1 MNNYLEEYQ
10 KIQDILIRNR
20 ARLEGNLQKAIDK
33 YNEIE
38 QSDIDKKEV
47 RLRIAQNTIARR
59 RYALSQ
65 VEDQI
70 EFLRPANDKDME
82 YRLRQYNEFAK
93 KMKDLVPD
101 DLQLR
106 FHGCPIYTAKHIL
119 ESGELS
125 SSVDRLGVAT
135 SYDTEGQVSVT
146 TKDTLDITIHGYT
159 HLSDNSYLPA
169 GCVFVVLPK
178 DEMDAKAGD
187 SMLMGNVDFKSEPD
201 RLYGIITTPENIE
214 RVSQWAKANGIDL
227 SDKLYDF
234 DSFAKTFDKEKGKS
248 VDMKQAPS
256 RRYVAQDDPEI
267 KVSNNY
273 INYTEFQRQD
283 DGKAQTETRKNPL
296 MNENKEIIGE
306 SEEVE
311 VYDYGTGT
319 TTRNRYETI
328 EGEKGVYAVDTKV
341 VTRGESYSVH
351 STTTV
356 NNELSGSKEKS
367 VYTRDESGNESYT
380 YMENGQIGQRITK
393 TNRGTTIDIY
403 KNGQP
408 YATYEY
414 DENGKAIIPMGK
426 MEQLPEDYVEFSYKV
441 AIPEYMKIAHR
452 EPEEEQQPKEEKV
465 STQKLGKETLDIQQD
480 TKKIDD
486 VEQQMSEQMRENE
499 QQIGNEATINEFGE
513 IIRPAQAQ
521 SSFRESMKF
530 DVSSNEYAQET
541 LRKFREN
548 LENGTLD
555 QEEQK
560 KKDSHKVEKGDD
572 DYVM

>member
-1 MNNYLEEYQ
+1 MSTYLEEYQ
-10 KIQDILIRNR
+10 KRQEILIKNKS
-20 ARLEGNLQKAIDK
+20 RLEENLQKAIDK
-33 YNEIE
+33 YDAIE
-38 QSDIDKKEV
+38 QSDVDRKEA
-47 RLRIAQNTIARR
+47 RLRIAQNTITSR

-101 DLQLR
+101 DLPLR
-106 FHGCPIYTAKHIL
+106 FHGCPIYTAKHII

-125 SSVDRLGVAT
+125 SSVDRLGVET

-146 TKDTLDITIHGYT
+146 TKDTLDTTIHGYT

-234 DSFAKTFDKEKGKS
+234 DSFAKTFDKEKGES
-248 VDMKQAPS
+248 VNMKQAPS

-441 AIPEYMKIAHR
+441 AIPEYMEIAHR

-486 VEQQMSEQMRENE
+486 VEQQMSEQMRENG

-541 LRKFREN
+541 LRKFRGN